1 MVEVIET
8 NLFVDN
14 DNRIYDHQS
23 RIIEVEDLDTYCNA
37 FENITAEQYVSNQN
51 KCRGIAFKRIVK

>member
-14 DNRIYDHQS
+14 DNRIHDHQS
-23 RIIEVEDLDTYCNA
+23 RIIEVED
-37 FENITAEQYVSNQN
+37 
-51 KCRGIAFKRIVK
+51 